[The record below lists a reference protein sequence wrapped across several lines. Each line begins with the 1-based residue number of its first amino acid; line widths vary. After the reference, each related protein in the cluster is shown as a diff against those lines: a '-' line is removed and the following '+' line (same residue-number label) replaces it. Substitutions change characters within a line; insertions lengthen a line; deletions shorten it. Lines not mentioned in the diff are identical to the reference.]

1 MNPLA
6 LMVKAPNIGGIV
18 AQNEAAQAQ
27 VNDNALV
34 RQLNLAKVQA
44 AQQQLSDLF
53 KTGKIDPYSDQGI
66 AQIASIDAEAA
77 KPYMDL
83 YSEKLKNTRE
93 DAKLKFEERKTNAQE
108 ENYNN
113 LIQTRTANT
122 SSMISDRRASRMLAE
137 MRFDREQTK
146 AALDARKGLTE
157 QNRAALLDY
166 AAAVNAV
173 PEAER
178 AAAVPLIKEQIARVH
193 GADTVDDLPDY
204 DPNTNR
210 VIQAVAAISAP
221 KSGASTQTKET
232 TEQKET
238 GKLNA
243 KQRAAQSATADA
255 AEATINSAN
264 LVIDALNRGY
274 ITGKVE
280 SYIPNISTEYGV
292 FKEAANQLTL
302 KSMESIKGAA
312 SEGDR
317 KVVEQS
323 MPSEA
328 KTVAANKEGAA
339 RLIAY
344 SRRAQEREA
353 FNDAWVEQNG
363 TFSGANVAWNKF
375 INEKPIFDRNGNVL
389 EQNIDSWTSYINNNG
404 NTPQG
409 SMQQAPQAGGQ
420 APQGVISFEDFMG
433 QQ

>member
-44 AQQQLSDLF
+44 AQQQLMKQQQLSDLF
-53 KTGKIDPYSDQGI
+53 KTGKIDPYSEQGI

-93 DAKLKFEERKTNAQE
+93 DKRLDFEGRKTNAQE
-108 ENYNN
+108 ANYQN

-221 KSGASTQTKET
+221 KSGSATKTKEQDAVNDPAYKIPGYELTGEVVPAKTALTKLRTQTAAINTVARLSNELADLVEKNGVSDIPDATKREYERIYNQIQFAYKEARALGALQQG
-232 TEQKET
+232 EIDLMAKGIPNPASKQSMID
-238 GKLNA
+238 KLINPQIDA
-243 KQRAAQSATADA
+243 DKTVVQGLKSFASAIKLENDDLLAQS
-255 AEATINSAN
+255 
-264 LVIDALNRGY
+264 GY
-274 ITGKVE
+274 APK
-280 SYIPNISTEYGV
+280 
-292 FKEAANQLTL
+292 Q
-302 KSMESIKGAA
+302 
-312 SEGDR
+312 
-317 KVVEQS
+317 
-323 MPSEA
+323 
-328 KTVAANKEGAA
+328 
-339 RLIAY
+339 
-344 SRRAQEREA
+344 AQ
-353 FNDAWVEQNG
+353 QQP
-363 TFSGANVAWNKF
+363 T
-375 INEKPIFDRNGNVL
+375 
-389 EQNIDSWTSYINNNG
+389 
-404 NTPQG
+404 TPQG
-409 SMQQAPQAGGQ
+409 GMQQAPQQ
-420 APQGVISFEDFMG
+420 SNNDEPFVVDF
-433 QQ
+433 

>member
-1 MNPLA
+1 MPNMNPLA

-44 AQQQLSDLF
+44 AQQQLMKQQQLSDLF
-53 KTGKIDPYSDQGI
+53 KTGKIDPYSEQGI

-93 DAKLKFEERKTNAQE
+93 DKRLDFEGRKTNAQE
-108 ENYNN
+108 ANYQN

-221 KSGASTQTKET
+221 KSGGKSSGSDFKEFEYKAGNYASSMTSANKTLDALDNPSII
-232 TEQKET
+232 EQK
-238 GKLNA
+238 L
-243 KQRAAQSATADA
+243 AT
-255 AEATINSAN
+255 
-264 LVIDALNRGY
+264 
-274 ITGKVE
+274 
-280 SYIPNISTEYGV
+280 NIFG
-292 FKEAANQLTL
+292 
-302 KSMESIKGAA
+302 
-312 SEGDR
+312 
-317 KVVEQS
+317 
-323 MPSEA
+323 
-328 KTVAANKEGAA
+328 
-339 RLIAY
+339 
-344 SRRAQEREA
+344 
-353 FNDAWVEQNG
+353 
-363 TFSGANVAWNKF
+363 KF
-375 INEKPIFDRNGNVL
+375 INDAEAQKVDQAGREFVNAIGRYQSGAVIPESEIENYFRIYVPQAGDTKELLAQKKAARKEAIEAMKVASGGSFDKIR
-389 EQNIDSWTSYINNNG
+389 QAQQQPT
-404 NTPQG
+404 TPQG
-409 SMQQAPQAGGQ
+409 GMQQAPQSGGQ
-420 APQGVISFEDFMG
+420 SLQAGVVEDGYRFKG
-433 QQ
+433 GNPADANNWEPVQ